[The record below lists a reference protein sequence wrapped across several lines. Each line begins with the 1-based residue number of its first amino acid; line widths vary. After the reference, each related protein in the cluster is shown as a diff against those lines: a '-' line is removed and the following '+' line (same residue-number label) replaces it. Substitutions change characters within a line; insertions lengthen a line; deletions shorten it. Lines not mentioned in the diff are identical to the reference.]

1 MLNSFVKYLILLS
14 VCLFVCLLLPFIH
27 LVTLTD
33 VNFYLKALCSLKVEK
48 LIIPAIAELM
58 HTWTRVFGF
67 TSLEESLKQE
77 MRSLNMLVFPG
88 IDMLQKLLL
97 EQEGIKENI
106 SASQGSISHMYF
118 LLLSTICFHPVIW
131 LKPFLNHR
139 FKTKGTRSQA

>member
-1 MLNSFVKYLILLS
+1 MLS
-14 VCLFVCLLLPFIH
+14 LFYP
-27 LVTLTD
+27 
-33 VNFYLKALCSLKVEK
+33 KALCSFKVEK

-67 TSLEESLKQE
+67 TSVDESLKQK

-97 EQEGIKENI
+97 EQESVKENI
-106 SASQGSISHMYF
+106 TSGQGSISHTVFSFTYNYVF
-118 LLLSTICFHPVIW
+118 SFCHLA
-131 LKPFLNHR
+131 KPFLNHR